1 MKNLKGGSVSIDMK
15 ANVNDQKED
24 VMQIH
29 PYAADYLHKARTQ
42 GARAVSHRIRRP
54 RWTLQGLR
62 ALFAH
67 RDRTRTERLTS
78 TPCPEPC

>member
-42 GARAVSHRIRRP
+42 GAQAVSHRIRRP

-62 ALFAH
+62 ALFAY
-67 RDRTRTERLTS
+67 RDSTRTERLTS

>member
-29 PYAADYLHKARTQ
+29 PYAADYLHKARTLP
-42 GARAVSHRIRRP
+42 RAMLIAAVTFSRS
-54 RWTLQGLR
+54 L
-62 ALFAH
+62 
-67 RDRTRTERLTS
+67 
-78 TPCPEPC
+78 